1 MVATKHLGGHFMYS
15 NAKIPE
21 PFCRRT
27 NSAAPAGNPAPASK
41 PSAEKKQASGQQDSL
56 PLLAFLLAELFR

>member
-1 MVATKHLGGHFMYS
+1 MYS
-15 NAKIPE
+15 NTKIPE

-27 NSAAPAGNPAPASK
+27 GNAAHAGTPAPAAKAPK

-56 PLLAFLLAELFR
+56 PLLALLLAELFR

>member
-1 MVATKHLGGHFMYS
+1 MYS

-56 PLLAFLLAELFR
+56 PLLALLLAELFR